1 MINRHGLHED
11 YIVKA
16 LIGLVIRKLDD
27 TNQMKWPSKPKDVI
41 GCLENSKQVA
51 CTYNTVSYVINPR
64 ETKTK
69 NRYADVN
76 SHQQVE
82 KIAAIIQSWEALI

>member
-27 TNQMKWPSKPKDVI
+27 TNQMK
-41 GCLENSKQVA
+41 
-51 CTYNTVSYVINPR
+51 
-64 ETKTK
+64 
-69 NRYADVN
+69 
-76 SHQQVE
+76 
-82 KIAAIIQSWEALI
+82 